1 MITILQ
7 KQVFCLIRRVKVSMA
22 SNQMSQYHIQM
33 WYHVTCY
40 TRDFAPVK
48 FERLGIWPRFFI
60 KGAQSKFLWAGNTI
74 LHNKYQENVWAT
86 IKFVKVTLD
95 GWKTKV
101 LTSPQTVSISWRSLD
116 AHQRLSWISLRRS
129 CSKVSIVICVQTS
142 ANLQDNILIF
152 RNWVAKHWPAP
163 KHPVRHI
170 DLWSLAHR
178 LEIWT
183 LGLRSLSSSWRASC

>member
-74 LHNKYQENVWAT
+74 LHNKYQENVWSTKNLWKWHLMVERPKFWLVHRQFLSAEEAWKP
-86 IKFVKVTLD
+86 IKDSVGFPWGGAAAKYLLSFV
-95 GWKTKV
+95 
-101 LTSPQTVSISWRSLD
+101 SRRPQTFKITYWSFVIGLQNID
-116 AHQRLSWISLRRS
+116 RLPNIQS
-129 CSKVSIVICVQTS
+129 
-142 ANLQDNILIF
+142 DILIF
-152 RNWVAKHWPAP
+152 
-163 KHPVRHI
+163 
-170 DLWSLAHR
+170 DLQH
-178 LEIWT
+178 T
-183 LGLRSLSSSWRASC
+183 G